1 MSDEIKKIKYHSSPL
16 WVAVAV
22 VLALLTAG
30 ATYYYFSTS
39 KDNARKKVQLT
50 RSNSTAKTAVDG
62 LAPNFSNDKAQTA
75 RDNATKIKSGMMNGT
90 EADMFVSSLR
100 PTWTVQSRSEESNA
114 EYIHRRYQVARGTAP
129 VSAWPEVQALLE
141 RLGKTSSLAVSSVD
155 IRTVGDSRKREFSR
169 VTIAFSIYIRK
180 PPGAETP
187 GT

>member
-1 MSDEIKKIKYHSSPL
+1 MSDQIKKIKYHSSPH

-22 VLALLTAG
+22 VLAVLTAG
-30 ATYYYFSTS
+30 AVYYYLDTS
-39 KDNARKKVQLT
+39 KTNARKRIQLT
-50 RSNSTAKTAVDG
+50 NSNRTAKTAVDG

-75 RDNATKIKSGMMNGT
+75 RDNAAKIKSGMMNGT

-100 PTWTVQSRSEESNA
+100 PTWTVQSRSEESNP
-114 EYIHRRYQVARGTAP
+114 EYIHRRYQIARGAAP
-129 VSAWPEVQALLE
+129 VSAWPEILALLS
-141 RLGKTSSLAVSSVD
+141 RLEKISPLAVNSID

-187 GT
+187 ET